1 MQADAMPQDPN
12 AEADDSDDD
21 IIIDHVVINNV
32 SYIETVKSE
41 MKEEEEVEVI
51 DVADKVI
58 DIDDGESN
66 KN

>member
-1 MQADAMPQDPN
+1 MPQEPN

-51 DVADKVI
+51 D
-58 DIDDGESN
+58 IDDGESN